1 MSSLPVPV
9 SPRMSTGEGI
19 LATVSTWSRTCIRPR
34 PLPIIASSSR
44 LLRVTGRQGLVSP
57 ESFSPTSEGSIR
69 SKLRV
74 NSKKCIQRM
83 RSCICAPACRRYTHE
98 LAKDHGEMAL
108 IRKAETVRNI
118 RNGQRGF
125 LEQAL
130 GLFNSYLKYVPV
142 G

>member
-1 MSSLPVPV
+1 MSSLPGPV

-57 ESFSPTSEGSIR
+57 EAFSPTSEGSIR
-69 SKLRV
+69 RKLRV
-74 NSKKCIQRM
+74 FNSKNAFRECE
-83 RSCICAPACRRYTHE
+83 SYICAPSCRRYTDE
-98 LAKDHGEMAL
+98 LAKDHSEMAL

-130 GLFNSYLKYVPV
+130 GLFDS
-142 G
+142 